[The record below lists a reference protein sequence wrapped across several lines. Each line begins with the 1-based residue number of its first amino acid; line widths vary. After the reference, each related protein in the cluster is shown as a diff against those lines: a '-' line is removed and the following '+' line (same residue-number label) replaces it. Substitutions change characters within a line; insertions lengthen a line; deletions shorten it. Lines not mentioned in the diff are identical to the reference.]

1 MVAHEALRL
10 WQDRMICEDDKHG
23 VLEIMA
29 EYIGRVGGLSVE
41 DVLKTPLIFTNLNQ
55 NCNMYKSV
63 DPESFKL

>member
-1 MVAHEALRL
+1 
-10 WQDRMICEDDKHG
+10 MICEDDKHG